1 MSVSF
6 PIAILAG
13 GLATRL
19 RPLTEKIPKALLN
32 INGKPFIEH
41 QLRLLQN
48 QGVRQVVICAGFLG
62 EMIQDFVKDG
72 ASFGLSVKYS
82 FDGDVLLGTAGAL
95 KKAIPLLGQDFLVIH
110 GDSYLTCD
118 FQAVQN
124 AYQKIQKP
132 ALMTV
137 FRNDD
142 QWDKSNIQFE
152 NGEIINYD
160 KINRTSA
167 MRYIDYGLGVFNQK
181 AFDLVP
187 DNQPY
192 DLAVLFQN
200 LLKNKQ
206 LGCFEVKQRFYE
218 IGSLTGIEDL
228 NQYFN
233 DCLI

>member
-1 MSVSF
+1 MNTLF

-19 RPLTEKIPKALLN
+19 RPLTEKIPKALVN

-41 QLRLLQN
+41 QLRLLRH
-48 QGVRQVVICAGFLG
+48 QGIRQVVICVGFLG
-62 EMIQDFVKDG
+62 EMIQDYVKDG
-72 ASFGLSVKYS
+72 AAFGLDVQYS
-82 FDGDVLLGTAGAL
+82 FDGNTLLGTAGAL

-118 FQAVQN
+118 FQSAQN
-124 AYQKIQKP
+124 AYQKIHKP

-137 FRNDD
+137 FRNND

-152 NGEIINYD
+152 NGEIISYD
-160 KINRTSA
+160 KINRTSE
-167 MRYIDYGLGVFNQK
+167 MHYIDYGLGVFNQA
-181 AFDLVP
+181 AFEIVP

-192 DLAVLFQN
+192 DLAVLFQT
-200 LLKNKQ
+200 LLKKKQ
-206 LGCFEVKQRFYE
+206 LSCFEVKHRFYE

-228 NQYFN
+228 NKF
-233 DCLI
+233 LMTI